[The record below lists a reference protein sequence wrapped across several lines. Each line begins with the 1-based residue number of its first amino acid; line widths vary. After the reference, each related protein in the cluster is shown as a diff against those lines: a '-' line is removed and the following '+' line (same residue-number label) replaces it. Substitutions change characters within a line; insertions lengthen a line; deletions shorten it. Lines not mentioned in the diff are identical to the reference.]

1 MPRSLKALLI
11 SGSYYPS
18 QVGGISRLM
27 AGVAS
32 TLGRDHICVLTGA
45 EPDQNCPDDPEG
57 PKIYRIPSLFR
68 APKIRKALP
77 WASALWAI
85 LRKDRPEVVVLSS
98 LEDSNLGLWLQKK
111 LNLPLVV
118 FVHGN
123 EVLATLKDGYA
134 QPLLALQKASRII
147 AISKYTAELVKG
159 AGVEAA
165 RIHIVPPRVDVERFR
180 PVAIDEAFRK
190 QVLGPTRYAGKVIL
204 TVGNIV
210 PRKGHDVVIR
220 SLPLIKSQVSD
231 FTYLIVGDGPYREEL
246 EQLADLVGVKDC
258 VKFAGKVPDET
269 LSQYYALSDVF
280 IMASRGQENQA
291 DVEGFGLVYLEAS
304 ACAKP
309 VIGGRSGGVSDA
321 VEDGVS
327 GLLVDPE
334 SPEDVAAA
342 ILRVLGNPQLATR
355 LGQQGL
361 ARAVNEFGWNS
372 FRESFL
378 DMLSDV
384 VHRSDS

>member
-1 MPRSLKALLI
+1 
-11 SGSYYPS
+11 
-18 QVGGISRLM
+18 
-27 AGVAS
+27 
-32 TLGRDHICVLTGA
+32 
-45 EPDQNCPDDPEG
+45 
-57 PKIYRIPSLFR
+57 
-68 APKIRKALP
+68 
-77 WASALWAI
+77 
-85 LRKDRPEVVVLSS
+85 
-98 LEDSNLGLWLQKK
+98 
-111 LNLPLVV
+111 
-118 FVHGN
+118 
-123 EVLATLKDGYA
+123 VLATLKDGYA

-165 RIHIVPPRVDVERFR
+165 RIHIVPPRIDVERFR
-180 PVAIDEAFRK
+180 PVAIDDAFRK
-190 QVLGPTRYAGKVIL
+190 QVLGPARYEGKVIL
-204 TVGNIV
+204 TVGNLV
-210 PRKGHDVVIR
+210 PRKGHDIVIR
-220 SLPLIKSQVSD
+220 ALPLIKSQVSG

-246 EQLADLVGVKDC
+246 KQLADLVGVKDC

-269 LSQYYALSDVF
+269 LSQYYALCDLF

-304 ACAKP
+304 ACARP

-342 ILRVLGNPQLATR
+342 ILRILGNPQLATR
-355 LGQQGL
+355 LGQQGF

-378 DMLSDV
+378 EMLSDLV
-384 VHRSDS
+384 RTSDS